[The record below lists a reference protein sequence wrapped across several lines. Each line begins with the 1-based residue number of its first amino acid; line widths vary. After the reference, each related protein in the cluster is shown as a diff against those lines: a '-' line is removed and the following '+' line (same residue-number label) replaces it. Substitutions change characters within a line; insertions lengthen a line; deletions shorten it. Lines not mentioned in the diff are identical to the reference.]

1 MHINLVSLKNGNVDE
16 IVIDSEYSFS
26 TDELAKVGIID
37 LQKGKVTG
45 TITKD
50 QINEYY
56 LDLTIEGLMILPC
69 SLTLKPVNY
78 PFEAKISGNL
88 TNIFEEIGQIPKN
101 LENTIDILPI
111 IWENILME
119 IPMKVVSDET
129 SDLKLQG
136 DGWKLVREDEPQIN
150 PELEKLKDLL

>member
-1 MHINLVSLKNGNVDE
+1 MHINLVSLKNGSVDE
-16 IVIDSEYSFS
+16 VVIDQEYSFS
-26 TDELAKVGIID
+26 QDELAKVGIID
-37 LQKGKVTG
+37 LQNTRVIG
-45 TITKD
+45 TITND
-50 QINEYY
+50 EMNEYY
-56 LDLTIEGLMILPC
+56 LDLIIKGTMVLPC

-78 PFEAKISGNL
+78 PFETQITGNL
-88 TNIFEEIGQIPKN
+88 TNIFEEIGEIPKN

-129 SDLKLQG
+129 DDLKLQG
-136 DGWKLVREDEPQIN
+136 EGWKLVQEDEPQIN